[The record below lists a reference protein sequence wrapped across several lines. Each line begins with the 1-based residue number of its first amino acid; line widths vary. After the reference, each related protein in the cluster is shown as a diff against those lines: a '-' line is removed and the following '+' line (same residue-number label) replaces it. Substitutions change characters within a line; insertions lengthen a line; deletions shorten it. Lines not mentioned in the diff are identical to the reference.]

1 MSESVYAADQ
11 ICSRLQLP
19 FASYVQIREGEPRGD
34 GIMYIDVRSFIV
46 LSAVIPRVA
55 FDKTDGEI
63 IASLS
68 AFPLVTFVRSA
79 KLGEN
84 VEISVIKNILWN

>member
-1 MSESVYAADQ
+1 MFTAPAAVCELCTNQ
-11 ICSRLQLP
+11 RGG
-19 FASYVQIREGEPRGD
+19 AAGER
-34 GIMYIDVRSFIV
+34 DVRSFIV
-46 LSAVIPRVA
+46 LSAVIPGVA

-84 VEISVIKNILWN
+84 VEISVIKIIL